1 MEGAIL
7 DTQKHGI
14 VVCLP
19 KTHKPVHP
27 EVYRPLTLLN
37 AGYKFLSGIIAN
49 RLCPWINDLLHP
61 NQDCGVQ
68 KCNILKAISAIRETI
83 DKAELT
89 NAPTSTLS
97 LDFKEAFY
105 NFAHS
110 YLFATLVSCVFSK
123 CFQQRL

>member
-14 VVCLP
+14 IVCLS
-19 KTHKPVHP
+19 KTHRPVHP

-37 AGYKFLSGIIAN
+37 ASYKFLSGITAN
-49 RLCPWINDLLHP
+49 RLCPWINDLPHP
-61 NQDCGVQ
+61 SQDCGVQ
-68 KCNILKAISAIRETI
+68 NSDILKAISVIRETI

-97 LDFKEAFY
+97 LNFKVAFY

-110 YLFATLVSCVFSK
+110 YLFAILVSYVFSN